1 MNIRNLY
8 MYFTGFVNITVEGFF
23 TERFINS
30 CFSNAIFLWDLQR
43 ENSSFF
49 RVKISVKDFK
59 KIKKIARATKC
70 KVKISN
76 KRGLPILIH
85 KYRKR
90 KILAIAILVIAI
102 FIFALTRFIWNID
115 IVGGNNINREEI
127 KTLLA
132 ESGIE
137 IGKRKSEFNIDKA
150 INKIRMQ
157 REDISWIGID
167 IKGTNLIVNINEADK
182 SPEIIDVNEVCNIV
196 ADKDG
201 EISKL
206 IVKQGTARVA
216 VGDKVKKGDLL
227 VEGVMEGK
235 YTGLRQVHAMADI
248 EVKKY
253 AEKEEKQKLVQE
265 IETKTGNEEKNL
277 EIKFHKFKINFN
289 KRLSKFEKYDTIKT
303 TKKLKFFS
311 NYYLPIEVSKIT
323 YLEKNLEQKEYTVPE
338 LTDKIKLE
346 LEQKLNEE
354 LGLERADNIEKNTE
368 VNVEGQEVYVKLIYI
383 MYEKIGTKEVL

>member
-76 KRGLPILIH
+76 KKGLPILIH

-102 FIFALTRFIWNID
+102 FIFLLTRFIWNID

-137 IGKRKSEFNIDKA
+137 IGKRKSEFNLDKA

-182 SPEIIDVNEVCNIV
+182 SPEVIDVNEVCNIV

-235 YTGLRQVHAMADI
+235 YTGLRNVHAMADI

-253 AEKEEKQKLVQE
+253 AEKEEKQNLVQQ

-354 LGLERADNIEKNTE
+354 LGLENADNIEKNVE

>member
-338 LTDKIKLE
+338 LTEKMKLE

-354 LGLERADNIEKNTE
+354 LGLESADNIEKNTE

>member
-59 KIKKIARATKC
+59 KIKKIARVTKC

-76 KRGLPILIH
+76 KKGLPILIH

-102 FIFALTRFIWNID
+102 FIFVLTRFIWNID
-115 IVGGNNINREEI
+115 VVGGNNINEEEI

-150 INKIRMQ
+150 INRIRMQ

-182 SPEIIDVNEVCNIV
+182 SPEVIDVNEVCNIV

-235 YTGLRQVHAMADI
+235 YTGLRSVHAMADI

-253 AEKEEKQKLVQE
+253 AEKEEKQNLVQQIE
-265 IETKTGNEEKNL
+265 IKTGNEEKNL

-289 KRLSKFEKYDTIKT
+289 KRVSKFEKYDTIKT

-311 NYYLPIEVSKIT
+311 NYYLPIELSKIT

-354 LGLERADNIEKNTE
+354 LGLENADDVEKNVE

>member
-1 MNIRNLY
+1 MNIKNLY

-76 KRGLPILIH
+76 KKGLPILIH

-102 FIFALTRFIWNID
+102 FIFLLTRFIWNID

-132 ESGIE
+132 ESGID
-137 IGKRKSEFNIDKA
+137 IGKRKSEFNLDKA

-338 LTDKIKLE
+338 LTEKMKLE

-354 LGLERADNIEKNTE
+354 LGLESADNIEKNTE

>member
-76 KRGLPILIH
+76 KKGLPILIH

-102 FIFALTRFIWNID
+102 FIFVLTRFIWNID
-115 IVGGNNINREEI
+115 IVGGNNINEEEI

-137 IGKRKSEFNIDKA
+137 IGKRKSEFNLDKA

-182 SPEIIDVNEVCNIV
+182 SPEVIDVNEVCNIV

-235 YTGLRQVHAMADI
+235 YTGIRQVHAMADI

-253 AEKEEKQKLVQE
+253 AEKEEKQNLVQQ

-354 LGLERADNIEKNTE
+354 LGLENADNVEKNVE

>member
-76 KRGLPILIH
+76 KKGLPILIH

-102 FIFALTRFIWNID
+102 FIFVLTRFIWNID

-137 IGKRKSEFNIDKA
+137 IGKRKSEFNLDKA

-182 SPEIIDVNEVCNIV
+182 SPEVIDVNEVCNIV

-235 YTGLRQVHAMADI
+235 YTGIRQVHAMADI

-253 AEKEEKQKLVQE
+253 AEKEEKQNLVQQ

-354 LGLERADNIEKNTE
+354 LGLENADNVEKNVE

>member
-354 LGLERADNIEKNTE
+354 LGLESADNIEKNTE

>member
-8 MYFTGFVNITVEGFF
+8 MYCTGFVNITVEGFF

-76 KRGLPILIH
+76 KKGLPILIH

-102 FIFALTRFIWNID
+102 FIFVLTRFIWNID
-115 IVGGNNINREEI
+115 IVGGNNINEEEI

-137 IGKRKSEFNIDKA
+137 IGKRKSEFNLDKA

-182 SPEIIDVNEVCNIV
+182 SPEVIDVNEVCNIV

-235 YTGLRQVHAMADI
+235 YTGIRQVHAMADI

-253 AEKEEKQKLVQE
+253 AEKEKKQNLVQQ

-354 LGLERADNIEKNTE
+354 LGLENADNVEKNVE

>member
-76 KRGLPILIH
+76 KKGLPILIH

-102 FIFALTRFIWNID
+102 FIFLLTRFIWNID

-132 ESGIE
+132 ESGID
-137 IGKRKSEFNIDKA
+137 IGKRKSEFNLDKA

-338 LTDKIKLE
+338 LTEKMKLE

-354 LGLERADNIEKNTE
+354 LGLESADNIEKNTE

>member
-76 KRGLPILIH
+76 KKGLPILIH

-115 IVGGNNINREEI
+115 IVGGNNINEEEI

-253 AEKEEKQKLVQE
+253 AEKEEKQKLVQQ

-338 LTDKIKLE
+338 LTEKMKLE

-354 LGLERADNIEKNTE
+354 LGLESADNIEKNTE

>member
-76 KRGLPILIH
+76 KKGLPILIH

-167 IKGTNLIVNINEADK
+167 VKGTNLIVNINEADK

-253 AEKEEKQKLVQE
+253 AEKEEKQKLVQQ

-338 LTDKIKLE
+338 LTEKMKLE

-354 LGLERADNIEKNTE
+354 LGLESADNIEKNTE